1 MRTSQAF
8 GPRLRALR
16 HAAKRTQADV
26 AFAANLDFTYL
37 SKIEGGRNEA
47 PSEDTIGRLLAA
59 VDAPAAV
66 YDEMYCLAG
75 KVPSDVR
82 AIILEHP
89 EACGWVRERWGRGG
103 ADE

>member
-1 MRTSQAF
+1 MRTSQSF
-8 GPRLRALR
+8 GPRFRALR

-26 AFAANLDFTYL
+26 AFAANIDFTYL
-37 SKIEGGRNEA
+37 SKIEGARNEA

-75 KVPSDVR
+75 KIPADVR
-82 AIILEHP
+82 EIILANP

-103 ADE
+103 TSE